1 MLDKGWISRGVDR
14 LAAEGSVTRMADPAD
29 RRRVQVRL
37 APAGRTRAQALDTR
51 LDGHAHALL
60 DGLTPDQHGDLGI
73 LLAHLL
79 ANLRAQGC
87 TPPLKAR
94 SDAVA
99 FRPAARADWPAIEA
113 LLRDAGLGV
122 EDAAVHLD
130 RFIVGTDGAGLV
142 TVGGFEPCGADA
154 LLRSIAVAGR
164 ACGHGHGSALLH
176 HVLGAARDAG
186 HANAYL
192 LTQTAERFFAR
203 HGFDPVTRD
212 AAPEPIRQTRQF
224 TSLCPASASLMAR
237 SLFNLDDTPC

>member
-164 ACGHGHGSALLH
+164 ACGHGHGSALH